1 MLIFMVGAFFFT
13 LARSLEFQ
21 DTAMHM
27 FMTGIGVSS
36 SPEPTFDNITL
47 N

>member
-1 MLIFMVGAFFFT
+1 MLIFLVAAFFFT

-36 SPEPTFDNITL
+36 NPKPNFDNIAL